1 MASAAGIKLPEVRPL
16 LHFAKKLD
24 VLIWPLRKVAG

>member
-1 MASAAGIKLPEVRPL
+1 MASAAGIALPPSQPL

-24 VLIWPLRKVAG
+24 VLIWPLVRIR